1 MKIRFTSEAV
11 VGISNGN
18 YYKTGFGA
26 FIERYKYFGDVIFGA
41 YKREVLLSKQSQ
53 LQIEGVRFE
62 FFDKENSLLNF
73 VANRKRNKLHMKR
86 CVRDADIVVAHLP
99 SPIGMLAIE
108 YAKKYGKPYFIG
120 VVGCTWDACWNYNW
134 KGKIVAFPYYISMRR
149 AIRKAKYVFYVTQK
163 FLQRRYPNT
172 GVSIGCS
179 NVEISEISEKILS
192 ERLRVIASLN
202 LKSTVNLVTIAA
214 VNVRYKG
221 QEYVIKALKKLNN
234 DLGFKFHYYLIGGGD
249 NTFLQN
255 LTKQLKLEEY
265 VHFVGPIPHELIWEY
280 LDKMHVYV
288 QPSKQEGLPR
298 ALIEAMSRALPSFGS
313 RTAGIPE
320 LLPEDCIFDNG
331 NVNEIVSLLSSL
343 TTDKMKEYA
352 KINFDK
358 SKEYTS
364 DVLTERRK
372 RFFDTILSDI
382 RGDGFNR

>member
-1 MKIRFTSEAV
+1 MK
-11 VGISNGN
+11 
-18 YYKTGFGA
+18 
-26 FIERYKYFGDVIFGA
+26 
-41 YKREVLLSKQSQ
+41 
-53 LQIEGVRFE
+53 
-62 FFDKENSLLNF
+62 NF
-73 VANRKRNKLHMKR
+73 
-86 CVRDADIVVAHLP
+86 
-99 SPIGMLAIE
+99 
-108 YAKKYGKPYFIG
+108 
-120 VVGCTWDACWNYNW
+120 
-134 KGKIVAFPYYISMRR
+134 
-149 AIRKAKYVFYVTQK
+149 
-163 FLQRRYPNT
+163 
-172 GVSIGCS
+172 
-179 NVEISEISEKILS
+179 
-192 ERLRVIASLN
+192 VIASLN